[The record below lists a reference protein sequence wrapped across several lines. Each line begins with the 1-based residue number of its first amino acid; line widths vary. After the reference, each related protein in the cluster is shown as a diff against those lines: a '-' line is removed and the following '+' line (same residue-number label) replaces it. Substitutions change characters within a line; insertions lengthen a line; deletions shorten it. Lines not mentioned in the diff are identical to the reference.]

1 MRAFNNLKSYRQPL
15 LSLTFL
21 IMVFV
26 KGMGL
31 FSYDWIYK
39 YIVLSAFILFIITIL
54 LNHYSFKQWIVMPAV
69 GLLSIIV
76 YWNSKDIT
84 ILLFFVAA
92 FAAKDIDYEK
102 IIKRSA
108 IFWNAG
114 LISTI
119 TLSSMGLKEDVTRLD
134 DKAYIGK
141 VYRHSLGFNSD
152 VALSITVTIGIVLVA
167 YSIKR
172 FNIWKLFLL
181 ECLFPIL
188 FTVTFSY
195 TSIVLG
201 MITVFLLFLHNN
213 MKKEYYRWGSY
224 ILFYST
230 FIPIIISFPLIL
242 HNIPWKYISILN
254 KLCTNRL
261 IIARSYMD
269 YVRPTLFGQVINT
282 SRALDEW
289 GTGTLDNVYIN
300 MYLNWGIVAYALMM
314 LIYAYVAYVLFK
326 QRDIKHQIIIAFY
339 VYYGFAELFI
349 RNPFMNVGSLIIG
362 SVLMNKRSKIR

>member
-1 MRAFNNLKSYRQPL
+1 MEKIKNIKAIRQNLF
-15 LSLTFL
+15 SLTFL

-39 YIVLSAFILFIITIL
+39 YIVLSALIFFIVSIL
-54 LNHYSFKQWIVMPAV
+54 LNKYSLKQWIEMSVV

-84 ILLFFVAA
+84 IILFFVVA
-92 FAAKDIDYEK
+92 FAAKDINFEE
-102 IIKRSA
+102 IIRKSA
-108 IFWNAG
+108 IFWNVG

-119 TLSSMGLKEDVTRLD
+119 TLSLIGIKEDVARLD

-172 FNIWKLFLL
+172 FNIWKLILL

-188 FTVTFSY
+188 FNVTFSY

-201 MITVFLLFLHNN
+201 MITVFLLFFYSNV
-213 MKKEYYRWGSY
+213 KKGYYRVESS
-224 ILFYST
+224 ILLYST
-230 FIPIIISFPLIL
+230 FIPIILSFPLFL
-242 HNIPWKYISILN
+242 HNITWKYISILN
-254 KLCTNRL
+254 KLCSNRL

-269 YVRPTLFGQVINT
+269 YVKPTLFGQVIDT
-282 SRALDEW
+282 TKSLDDW

-300 MYLNWGIVAYALMM
+300 MYLNWGIVAYVLMII
-314 LIYAYVAYVLFK
+314 IYAYVAYVLYK

-349 RNPFMNVGSLIIG
+349 RNPFMNMGSLIVGNILL
-362 SVLMNKRSKIR
+362 STL